1 MNKKNVIIFG
11 GTGDLGLKV
20 LDFFFKSKYNIVY
33 SSTSKKLIKKTQVKY
48 SNYEKSLTGIIC
60 DFKEENDIKNIINF
74 SYDKF
79 KSINVVVNCAGVFQY
94 DNLNNLSY
102 EKIINIFKINSFSL
116 ISINKFLNKRIKK
129 NDYAKV
135 ISIGSS
141 SSYIGS
147 KNTIV
152 YCSSKHAL
160 QGIIKSL
167 NQTIYKKNILNY
179 SINPGTLNNKMGK
192 KVKNINNENLIEQ
205 EEIIKTISY
214 LISLNF
220 IAVPED
226 IYLKRF
232 TN

>member
-1 MNKKNVIIFG
+1 MNKKNVLIFG
-11 GTGDLGLKV
+11 GTGDLGQKV
-20 LDFFFKSKYNIVY
+20 LDYFFKSKYNIVF
-33 SSTSKKLIKKTQVKY
+33 SSTSQKMIKKTQAKY
-48 SNYEKSLTGIIC
+48 SNYEKSLIGIIC
-60 DFKEENDIKNIINF
+60 NFREENDKKIINF
-74 SYDKF
+74 SYNEF
-79 KSINVVVNCAGVFQY
+79 KSIDVVVNCVGVFQY

-102 EKIINIFKINSFSL
+102 ERIIDIFKINSFSL
-116 ISINKFLNKRIKK
+116 ISINKFLKKRIKK
-129 NDYAKV
+129 NDYVKV

-160 QGIIKSL
+160 QGIVKSL

-192 KVKNINNENLIEQ
+192 KVKNISNENLIEQ